1 MSFTFCPGDVCER
14 GCEGF
19 SMCKTE
25 SKVGM
30 RRAPSSF
37 HFFFPFLEWSKIVK
51 FPSPFCRPSCV
62 SFCLRRGES
71 FLLSSTLCDCSE
83 FSPFAIGLAFFL
95 LYLCVCLKGLFTP
108 KYRVSEGWRTFN
120 FWLLLNH
127 VPWRCWS
134 THSPVLLLCVET

>member
-37 HFFFPFLEWSKIVK
+37 HFIFPFLECSKIVK

-62 SFCLRRGES
+62 SFCFRRGES

-83 FSPFAIGLAFFL
+83 FSPVAIGMAFVFVVFVCML
-95 LYLCVCLKGLFTP
+95 KRSFYSEISCLKDEEL
-108 KYRVSEGWRTFN
+108 STFG
-120 FWLLLNH
+120 FSLTMFRGGVGRLI
-127 VPWRCWS
+127 
-134 THSPVLLLCVET
+134 LLCCCFV